1 MGVARA
7 AIVKDMATTRIG
19 THINAPRSTVYQLLL
34 DGDAV
39 ATWMMPD
46 GIATEV
52 HRFEAVEGGSFSI
65 TLTYDE
71 STDTGETRQH
81 DAGTVR
87 QQHDAYFGTF
97 RSLIPDEQVVEV
109 LEFVTEKP
117 DMTGTQTVT
126 FTLTAADGGT
136 HLEVLHEGV
145 PSGLSSAENHIGWQM
160 ALTKL
165 VALAERGATD

>member
-1 MGVARA
+1 
-7 AIVKDMATTRIG
+7 MATTRIG
-19 THINAPRSTVYQLLL
+19 TQINAPRSAVYGLLV

-39 ATWMMPD
+39 AAWMMPD
-46 GIATEV
+46 GIAVEV
-52 HRFEAVEGGSFSI
+52 HRFEAVEGGSFSL
-65 TLTYDE
+65 TLTYDDPA
-71 STDTGETRQH
+71 DTGQH

-97 RSLIPDEQVVEV
+97 RALIPDEQVVEV

-117 DMTGTQTVT
+117 DMTGAQTVT
-126 FTLTAADGGT
+126 FTLTDADGGT

-145 PSGLSSAENHIGWQM
+145 PPGLTPTENEIGWRL

-165 VALAERGATD
+165 VALAERGTTD

>member
-1 MGVARA
+1 
-7 AIVKDMATTRIG
+7 MATTRIG
-19 THINAPRSTVYQLLL
+19 TQIDAPRSAVYPLLV

-39 ATWMMPD
+39 TAWMMPD
-46 GIATEV
+46 GIAVEV

-65 TLTYDE
+65 TLTYDNPA
-71 STDTGETRQH
+71 DTGRH

-97 RSLIPDEQVVEV
+97 RSLVPDEQVVEV

-117 DMTGTQTVT
+117 EMTGAQTVT
-126 FTLTAADGGT
+126 FTLTDAEGGT
-136 HLEVLHEGV
+136 YLEVLHEGV
-145 PSGLSSAENHIGWQM
+145 PPGLSPAENEISWQL

-165 VALAERGATD
+165 AALAERGTSD

>member
-1 MGVARA
+1 
-7 AIVKDMATTRIG
+7 MATTTRIG
-19 THINAPRSTVYQLLL
+19 TQINAPRSTVYRLLL

-39 ATWMMPD
+39 AAWMMPD
-46 GIATEV
+46 GITVDV
-52 HRFEAVEGGSFSI
+52 HRFEPVEGGSFSI
-65 TLTYDE
+65 TLTHDE
-71 STDTGETRQH
+71 PNDADETGNY

-97 RSLIPDEQVVEV
+97 RSLTSDEQVVEV

-117 DMTGTQTVT
+117 HMTGAQAIT
-126 FTLTAADGGT
+126 FTLTDADGGT

-145 PSGLSSAENHIGWQM
+145 PPGLSPAENEIGWQM

-165 VALAERGATD
+165 VALAERGTTD

>member
-1 MGVARA
+1 
-7 AIVKDMATTRIG
+7 MATTRIG
-19 THINAPRSTVYQLLL
+19 TQINAPRSAVYQLLV

-39 ATWMMPD
+39 AAWMMPD
-46 GIATEV
+46 GIAVEV
-52 HRFEAVEGGSFSI
+52 HRFEPVEGGSFSI
-65 TLTYDE
+65 TLTYDDP
-71 STDTGETRQH
+71 TDTGQH

-97 RSLIPDEQVVEV
+97 RSLIADEQVVEV

-117 DMTGTQTVT
+117 DMTGAQTVT
-126 FTLTAADGGT
+126 FTLTDADGGT

-145 PSGLSSAENHIGWQM
+145 PAGLGPVENEIGWQL

-165 VALAERGATD
+165 VALAERGTIG